1 MARQNL
7 VIYVVVDENG
17 DYAVHE
23 EDMDEAI
30 ERYNNNCSGTI
41 TGFYTIQLSVPI
53 RPVDSVTIKATV
65 PDTAQPGDAAAFSGQ
80 VLMVKPPE

>member
-7 VIYVVVDENG
+7 VIYVVVDEHG

-53 RPVDSVTIKATV
+53 RRVEESKIIASV
-65 PDTAQPGDAAAFSGQ
+65 PDSAQPGDSTLIGGQ